1 MSASTRAPLERPGA
15 PPRSLR
21 WILLIVF
28 LDMAGLGLLS
38 PVIPEIVK
46 GFRSDALTIGWL
58 ALVYSAAQ
66 FLSNPLLGAISD
78 RFGRKPVLLAS
89 FLGSAFTYVAFG
101 WAPALWVLFLGR
113 LVDGLTGANIG
124 TSQAYIADITAPESR
139 SRALGLS
146 GAALGLGF
154 VAGPLVGWLM
164 ARAGWPPASQVYLAA
179 ALAVFSTI
187 LAWTSLPESLRPDQ
201 RVRTPIRLSALNPL
215 RPLRTAI
222 TRSALRALLLATFLA
237 NLAMAGV
244 RSHFAFFAADHLGM
258 DVSRVYGVMGFL
270 GVMMVVAQGGLVR
283 QSVQRWGDVGTLAV
297 GLALSV
303 VGFFG
308 LSLTTPG
315 WPLYLVVAV
324 LALGVGL
331 ATPTMTSLISQASA
345 ADEQGAMLGSAQAA
359 AALGQVA
366 GPVWAGL
373 MYDSVSPGSLFSTG
387 AACVT
392 AALLVVLVSRRR
404 TA

>member
-1 MSASTRAPLERPGA
+1 M
-15 PPRSLR
+15 
-21 WILLIVF
+21 F

-46 GFRSDALTIGWL
+46 VFRSDALTIGWL

-66 FLSNPLLGAISD
+66 FLSNPLLGALSD

-89 FLGSAFTYVAFG
+89 FLGSAFTYLAFG

-164 ARAGWPPASQVYLAA
+164 ARAGWPASSPVFLAA
-179 ALAVFSTI
+179 GLALFSTALA
-187 LAWTSLPESLRPDQ
+187 WWRLPESLPPGR
-201 RVRTPIRLSALNPL
+201 RVHTKIQASTLNPL
-215 RPLRTAI
+215 RPLTA
-222 TRSALRALLLATFLA
+222 ALARGPLQALLLSTFLA

-258 DVSRVYGVMGFL
+258 NVSRVYGVMGFL
-270 GVMMVVAQGGLVR
+270 GIMMVIAQGGLVR
-283 QSVQRWGDVGTLAV
+283 QCVQRWGDVGTLAL

-308 LSLTTPG
+308 LSLAVAG

-345 ADEQGAMLGSAQAA
+345 DNEQGAMLGSAQAA

-373 MYDSVSPGSLFSTG
+373 MYDSVSPGSPFSTG
-387 AACVT
+387 AAFV
-392 AALLVVLVSRRR
+392 AASLVVVLTSRR
-404 TA
+404 TAR

>member
-1 MSASTRAPLERPGA
+1 MSASTRARLEQPGS
-15 PPRSLR
+15 PPRALR

-46 GFRSDALTIGWL
+46 AFRTDALTIGLL

-66 FLSNPLLGAISD
+66 FLSNPLLGALSD

-124 TSQAYIADITAPESR
+124 TSQAYIADITAPETR

-164 ARAGWPPASQVYLAA
+164 ARAGWPPAAQVYLAA
-179 ALAVFSTI
+179 ALALFSTL
-187 LAWTSLPESLRPDQ
+187 LAWWRLPESLPPDR
-201 RVRTPIRLSALNPL
+201 RVHRAITSSTLNPL
-215 RPLRTAI
+215 RPLTAALS
-222 TRSALRALLLATFLA
+222 RRPLRALLLATFLA

-244 RSHFAFFAADHLGM
+244 RSHFAFFAADHLAM
-258 DVSRVYGVMGFL
+258 TVSRIYGVMGFL
-270 GVMMVVAQGGLVR
+270 GVMMVIAQGGLVR
-283 QSVQRWGDVGTLAV
+283 QCVHRWGDLGTLAV
-297 GLALSV
+297 GLGLSV

-308 LSLTTPG
+308 LSFASAG
-315 WPLYLVVAV
+315 WPLYLVVAI

-345 ADEQGAMLGSAQAA
+345 VDEQGAMLGSAQAA

-373 MYDSVSPGSLFSTG
+373 MYDAVSPGSPFSTG
-387 AACVT
+387 AACV
-392 AALLVVLVSRRR
+392 AASLVVVLMSRRQSR
-404 TA
+404 